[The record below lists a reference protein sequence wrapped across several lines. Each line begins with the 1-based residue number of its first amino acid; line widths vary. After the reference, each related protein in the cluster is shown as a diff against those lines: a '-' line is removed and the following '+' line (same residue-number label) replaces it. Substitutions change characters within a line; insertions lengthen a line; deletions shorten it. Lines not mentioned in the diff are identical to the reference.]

1 MIRTISPGSRTGS
14 VRAPSSKSMAH
25 RQLVIAALAEHPSRL
40 VIDGISDDILATI
53 DCLSA
58 LGADITLAD
67 GTLTVVPIDTKR
79 PKDHIT
85 LMPRESGTTLRF
97 MLPLIGVLGV
107 SAYIVP
113 EGRLAGRP
121 LRELTDELGKH
132 GMNFSFYAESIH
144 VSGRLLPGE
153 YVLPGD
159 VSSQYISALLLS
171 LPKLYGDSR
180 LTVTGAVESKA
191 YIDMT
196 VSSLR
201 NAGVQIDEQGTVYSI
216 KGAQKYA
223 PAEFSEAEGDW
234 SNAAFFLC
242 MGALSRKGI
251 TVSGLYPDS
260 LQGDRQIVD
269 ILKRMGAQISM
280 SGDVITIKR
289 GKLNTITLD
298 VSQIPDLMPAVS
310 ALMAL
315 ADGTSRITNAR
326 RLRLK
331 ESDRLMT
338 TCAFLRAIG
347 ADAALDGDGIVIK
360 GKSLLAGGNADSFSD
375 HRIAMALTLAA
386 GGCESPVVINGA
398 EAVSKSFPD
407 FFKRFDC
414 LEEEK

>member
-1 MIRTISPGSRTGS
+1 MIRTISPVSRTGS

-53 DCLSA
+53 DCLRA
-58 LGADITLAD
+58 LGSDIALSDAA
-67 GTLTVVPIDTKR
+67 LTVVPIDTKR
-79 PKDHIT
+79 PKDHVT

-107 SAYIVP
+107 SADIVP
-113 EGRLAGRP
+113 EGRLASRP
-121 LRELTDELGKH
+121 IRELTDELGRH
-132 GMNFSFYAESIH
+132 GMSFSFDAESIH

-171 LPKLYGDSR
+171 LPKLNGDSL
-180 LTVTGAVESKA
+180 LTVTGTVESKA
-191 YIDMT
+191 YIGLT

-201 NAGVQIDEQGTVYSI
+201 NEGVQIDEQGTVYSI
-216 KGAQKYA
+216 KGAQKYT
-223 PAEFSEAEGDW
+223 PAEFSIVEGDW

-242 MGALSRKGI
+242 MGTLSCKGI
-251 TVSGLYPDS
+251 TVSGIDPDS
-260 LQGDRQIVD
+260 LQGDRRIVD
-269 ILKRMGAQISM
+269 ILARMGAQISM
-280 SGDVITIKR
+280 SGDVITVKR
-289 GKLNTITLD
+289 GKLNAITLD
-298 VSQIPDLMPAVS
+298 VSQIPDLVPAIC

-331 ESDRLMT
+331 ESDRLKT
-338 TCAFLRAIG
+338 TCAFLRSIG
-347 ADAALDGDGIVIK
+347 ADAAPDGDGIFIK
-360 GKSLLAGGNADSFSD
+360 GKSVLSGGNADAFGD

-386 GGCESPVVINGA
+386 GGCENPVAINGA

-414 LEEEK
+414 LEEE